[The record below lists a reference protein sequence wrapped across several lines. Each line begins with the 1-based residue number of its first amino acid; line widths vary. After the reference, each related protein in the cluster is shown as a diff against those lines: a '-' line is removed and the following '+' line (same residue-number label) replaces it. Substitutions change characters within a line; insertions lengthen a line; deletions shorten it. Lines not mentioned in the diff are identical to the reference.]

1 VGFAFPRQIILCSG
15 GSVRLLKERD
25 LHRLFSSFPAG
36 GRGFGLLLLR
46 ASIGVVAIFDGVSAL
61 AGNGD
66 STTAWLAGGLAV
78 LSGVSLLMGLFTPVA
93 SGLVALGAIGLA
105 LYRLPLPAADPFDS
119 KPLTI
124 FVAVVAVAVA
134 LLGPGALSV
143 DARLFG
149 RREIII
155 PRAQRSSNF

>member
-1 VGFAFPRQIILCSG
+1 
-15 GSVRLLKERD
+15 
-25 LHRLFSSFPAG
+25 
-36 GRGFGLLLLR
+36 LR
-46 ASIGVVAIFDGVSAL
+46 ASIGVVAIFDGVAAL
-61 AGNGD
+61 AGNGN
-66 STTAWLAGGLAV
+66 SVTPSLAGGLAV
-78 LSGVSLLMGLFTPVA
+78 LSGVSLLIGLLTPVA
-93 SGLVALGAIGLA
+93 SGLAALGAIGLA

-124 FVAVVAVAVA
+124 SVAVA

-155 PRAQRSSNF
+155 PRAPRSSNL